1 MIKFAIIQMTSVL
14 DPAVNIAKLD
24 SLISKGKAQGANAF
38 FLPEVFYSIANG
50 LDSTPHLVEP
60 GNQHEKNI
68 FALAKRHQVY
78 LIGGSAATKIDGKI
92 YNRIYNINPQGE
104 MLTSYDKIHLFALSL
119 KDREKNMTV
128 DEAKIYTAGHTPRI
142 LELDQYQIAMSLCF
156 DLRFPK
162 LYRDYSAQGANIIS
176 ISSAFTVPTG
186 RAHWE
191 VLLRARAIE
200 NQCYVVAS
208 AQWGVHN
215 ERVSTWGYSMV
226 VDPWGEVVVN
236 LEEGEGVALFDVD
249 LNHLANVRQRLPVLG
264 RE

>member
-1 MIKFAIIQMTSVL
+1 MLNFAIIQMTSVL

-60 GNQHEKNI
+60 GNQHEQNI
-68 FALAKRHQVY
+68 LQLARRHHVY
-78 LIGGSAATKIDGKI
+78 LLGGSAATRIQGKI
-92 YNRIYNINPQGE
+92 YNRIYNISPSGE
-104 MLTSYDKIHLFALSL
+104 MLASYDKIHLFALSL

-128 DEAKIYTAGHTPRI
+128 DEAKIYTAGQAP
-142 LELDQYQIAMSLCF
+142 LLLQLAEYKIAMSLCF

-200 NQCYVVAS
+200 NQSYVIAS

-215 ERVSTWGYSMV
+215 ERVSTWGHSMV
-226 VDPWGEVVVN
+226 VDPWGEVLVD
-236 LEEGEGVALFDVD
+236 LKEGESVSLFNVD
-249 LNHLANVRQRLPVLG
+249 LNYLASVRQRLPVLG

>member
-1 MIKFAIIQMTSVL
+1 MKFAIVQMTSVL
-14 DPAVNIAKLD
+14 DPQVNMDKLD
-24 SLISKGKAQGANAF
+24 LLIQKGKGLGAQAF

-60 GNQHEKNI
+60 GNHHEKNI
-68 FALAKRHQVY
+68 LDLARRNQVY
-78 LIGGSAATKIDGKI
+78 LLGGSAATSVNGKI
-92 YNRIYNINPQGE
+92 LNRIYNIDPQGQ
-104 MLTSYDKIHLFALSL
+104 MLASYDKIHLFSLSL
-119 KDREKNMTV
+119 KGQSNSMTV
-128 DEAKIYTAGHTPRI
+128 DEAKIYTAGNRPQI
-142 LELDQYQIAMSLCF
+142 LELDHYKIAMSLCF

-162 LYRDYSAQGANIIS
+162 LYRDYSANGANIMS

-186 RAHWE
+186 KAHWE

-215 ERVSTWGYSMV
+215 ERVSTWGHSMV
-226 VDPWGEVVVN
+226 VDPWGEI
-236 LEEGEGVALFDVD
+236 LVD
-249 LNHLANVRQRLPVLG
+249 LADGENVAVFEIDLDHLGKIRQRLPVLG